1 MRKILAYLPHGKRN
15 FFKSLFGD
23 RQRNFLLTLSH
34 YKIMQKHFSVQEFGT
49 IKSLRLSIN
58 KIPLY
63 MRLSILFLF
72 CFWSLAQAEES
83 YAQKTK
89 ISIEANNQSV
99 GVILE
104 EIEAQTDFDFFF
116 NNKHVDLERLVSVSV
131 ESKDVFSVLEQ
142 LFSGTDV
149 GYTVLDKKIIL
160 TTETQ
165 ISAQQAVIANGKVV
179 DSDGNPIIGATVLE
193 KGTNNGTV
201 TDIDGFFTL
210 SVKSE
215 DAELEITYIGY
226 KKQSIKIKSNR
237 PLHVVLI
244 EDTKALDE
252 VVVIGFGSQK
262 KANLTDAVST
272 VDTKFLDSR
281 PVTNLG
287 QSLQGTVPGLN
298 LSVGGYGGELGQNLS
313 VNIRGTGT
321 ISTGSTASTLILIDG
336 IEGNM
341 NNLNPDDI
349 ESISVLK
356 DAAASS
362 IYGSR
367 AAFGVILITT
377 KKGKA
382 GKASVSYSGNAR
394 YYGPSNLPK
403 LMNSWDF
410 ANYFNDGSINGGGAA
425 IFNDE
430 TLDRIQQYLNGEI
443 TTSTV
448 ANSNGNWQFHEKA
461 NDNVDWY
468 DTHYKWSWAHE
479 HNLNVNGGNEKSQYY
494 VSANYLNQD
503 GNLRYGDDT
512 YERISANAKINAQPT
527 DWLDIE
533 VNTKY
538 VHYNLDNP
546 LYTDLNG
553 LLYHDIVRMW
563 PMMPFKDPNG
573 YYMRNGKLNQL
584 TNGSRSITSNNN
596 VYLQGQLVFHPLK
609 NWNIYA
615 NVGLRL
621 IDQTQRQ
628 NLNKVHEHNV
638 VGEPLELAY
647 GGSYASGQT
656 GAMQHWTKA
665 NHLTTSLYSDYSFA
679 FDEHKFKVMAG
690 VNTEKYN
697 NRYLSVTRM
706 DLITESVPEVG
717 AATGEDKINGATA
730 YSWATAGFFGRLN
743 YDYKD
748 KYFFAGNLRYDGSS
762 RFLKKDRWGLFGS
775 FSLGWNMAAEEF
787 FAVDDNLIHQL
798 KPRISWGTLGNQN
811 TNSYYPMYLLQS
823 VTTNAGGWLMNG
835 SKPTI
840 ASAPS
845 TISSSLTWET
855 VQSLNIGF
863 DLGMFR
869 NRLNVNFDYFI
880 RKTLDMVGPASE
892 IASIYG
898 IGMPASNNT
907 DLKTKGWELAAT
919 WRDRIGE
926 VDYNIGF
933 NISDS
938 RSYVEKFPNASKSL
952 STYYEGQ
959 ELGEIWGYV
968 THGIAKSQSEMEN
981 WLTNNKPSWGSGWG
995 EGDIMFTD
1003 LNGDNIINT
1012 GANTLDDPGDRQI
1025 IGNSTPRFRFG
1036 LNLGAE
1042 WRGLDF
1048 SMFWQGVAKRDLW
1061 LSGATFWG
1069 ISGGEWQS
1077 TGLEHHKDYYRPENT
1092 TSVFG
1097 PNTDAYFPKMYMN
1110 KDMNQ
1115 QTQTRYLQNGAYARL
1130 KNIQLGYTFPGSLI
1144 KKLSMQKLR
1153 VFVSAENVL
1162 TITSLPNG
1170 FDPETAYSSYTDN
1183 NSGKTYPLQTTISFG
1198 LNATF

>member
-1 MRKILAYLPHGKRN
+1 M
-15 FFKSLFGD
+15 
-23 RQRNFLLTLSH
+23 
-34 YKIMQKHFSVQEFGT
+34 
-49 IKSLRLSIN
+49 
-58 KIPLY
+58 
-63 MRLSILFLF
+63 
-72 CFWSLAQAEES
+72 
-83 YAQKTK
+83 
-89 ISIEANNQSV
+89 
-99 GVILE
+99 
-104 EIEAQTDFDFFF
+104 
-116 NNKHVDLERLVSVSV
+116 
-131 ESKDVFSVLEQ
+131 
-142 LFSGTDV
+142 
-149 GYTVLDKKIIL
+149 
-160 TTETQ
+160 
-165 ISAQQAVIANGKVV
+165 
-179 DSDGNPIIGATVLE
+179 
-193 KGTNNGTV
+193 
-201 TDIDGFFTL
+201 
-210 SVKSE
+210 
-215 DAELEITYIGY
+215 
-226 KKQSIKIKSNR
+226 
-237 PLHVVLI
+237 
-244 EDTKALDE
+244 
-252 VVVIGFGSQK
+252 
-262 KANLTDAVST
+262 
-272 VDTKFLDSR
+272 
-281 PVTNLG
+281 
-287 QSLQGTVPGLN
+287 
-298 LSVGGYGGELGQNLS
+298 
-313 VNIRGTGT
+313 
-321 ISTGSTASTLILIDG
+321 
-336 IEGNM
+336 
-341 NNLNPDDI
+341 
-349 ESISVLK
+349 
-356 DAAASS
+356 
-362 IYGSR
+362 
-367 AAFGVILITT
+367 
-377 KKGKA
+377 
-382 GKASVSYSGNAR
+382 
-394 YYGPSNLPK
+394 
-403 LMNSWDF
+403 
-410 ANYFNDGSINGGGAA
+410 
-425 IFNDE
+425 
-430 TLDRIQQYLNGEI
+430 DRIQQYLNGEI

-494 VSANYLNQD
+494 VSTNYLNQD

-679 FDEHKFKVMAG
+679 FNEHKVKVMAG

-898 IGMPASNNT
+898 IGTIISELLRESEVPLEMASCSFSSSVILASESLRLSPASINSIP
-907 DLKTKGWELAAT
+907 LFAA
-919 WRDRIGE
+919 
-926 VDYNIGF
+926 
-933 NISDS
+933 
-938 RSYVEKFPNASKSL
+938 RSSSL
-952 STYYEGQ
+952 
-959 ELGEIWGYV
+959 
-968 THGIAKSQSEMEN
+968 
-981 WLTNNKPSWGSGWG
+981 
-995 EGDIMFTD
+995 
-1003 LNGDNIINT
+1003 
-1012 GANTLDDPGDRQI
+1012 
-1025 IGNSTPRFRFG
+1025 
-1036 LNLGAE
+1036 
-1042 WRGLDF
+1042 
-1048 SMFWQGVAKRDLW
+1048 
-1061 LSGATFWG
+1061 
-1069 ISGGEWQS
+1069 
-1077 TGLEHHKDYYRPENT
+1077 
-1092 TSVFG
+1092 
-1097 PNTDAYFPKMYMN
+1097 
-1110 KDMNQ
+1110 
-1115 QTQTRYLQNGAYARL
+1115 
-1130 KNIQLGYTFPGSLI
+1130 
-1144 KKLSMQKLR
+1144 KLR
-1153 VFVSAENVL
+1153 VSESIFPDMVTGALRSMAFFSPEAFPVRENWDWPAIIRVLSNSILSVVKLKFIFSRRVLKGKYGVVIRLLSAFISPEMFHCLIRLPKERSTLKFISSFVKSSAALFRPLLSAILLRLWCANRESLSMSGYIFCRESSILPIRAFLSLFDVSSRIACSDISPLPMDILFVRSLAISLEVWVL
-1162 TITSLPNG
+1162 TFNTGIL
-1170 FDPETAYSSYTDN
+1170 
-1183 NSGKTYPLQTTISFG
+1183 
-1198 LNATF
+1198 